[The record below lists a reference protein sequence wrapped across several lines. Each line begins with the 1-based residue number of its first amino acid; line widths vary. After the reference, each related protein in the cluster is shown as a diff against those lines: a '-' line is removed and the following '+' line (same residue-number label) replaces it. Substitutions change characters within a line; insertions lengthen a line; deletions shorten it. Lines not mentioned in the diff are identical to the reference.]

1 MASQPK
7 APFWLAVWAVI
18 LGLVGLA
25 AWRAG
30 MLDQFGLGRPAGGNA
45 AARQAG
51 PAGGGATG
59 AGDGPAVA
67 GGGTAGSGTGAEGV
81 LFEAGDSAAP
91 TTVKEY
97 TFKPAEKLPPVK
109 GTSAYKPLENDT
121 VRFALNVW
129 AGWSPII
136 LANNGF
142 KAGKVWQ
149 APGGKPFKI
158 ELVLIDNPVT
168 MRDAYA
174 AGEVHIG
181 WATLDMIPLFLE
193 GLVDRTGAPK
203 DSRVMPRV
211 FQQVDFS
218 NGGDGI
224 VVREGIKTVRDLAG
238 KKLALAQNSPS
249 QFFALNMLVA
259 GGLQPGDVDMVY
271 TEDAFQAAAAFN
283 AQKDLAGCV
292 SWAPDIYNLEKAKG
306 NRMLVTT
313 QTANRLI
320 ADVWFARADF
330 AKDHPDKIEAIVRGI
345 FDAMELLKTES
356 ARAKAAE
363 LMSAGYN
370 IPATDTLSMLGDA
383 HSTNWAEN
391 YQFFINRNNPA
402 NFERIWKQAY
412 YLYRRVGAISNPPV
426 PFDQVMDFS
435 VIQKL
440 GSEPKYAETKDEY
453 AKPLPP
459 KTLSQIRAENEEI
472 LTNTV
477 VIHFFPN
484 SWDLRKRIV
493 RRIDGKDVEEPYDST
508 VDLVLDEVGA
518 LAKQFGNARIVIEGH
533 TDGSMKGSVPPAM
546 VRELSRE
553 RAGAVKASLVE
564 KFEFDENR
572 FAIDGVGWDRPADP
586 EHPGD
591 HAKNRRVEIKVY
603 SAEKE

>member
-1 MASQPK
+1 
-7 APFWLAVWAVI
+7 
-18 LGLVGLA
+18 
-25 AWRAG
+25 
-30 MLDQFGLGRPAGGNA
+30 
-45 AARQAG
+45 
-51 PAGGGATG
+51 
-59 AGDGPAVA
+59 
-67 GGGTAGSGTGAEGV
+67 
-81 LFEAGDSAAP
+81 
-91 TTVKEY
+91 
-97 TFKPAEKLPPVK
+97 
-109 GTSAYKPLENDT
+109 

-136 LANNGF
+136 YANEGF

-149 APGGKPFKI
+149 TPDGRPFKL

-181 WATLDMIPLFLE
+181 WATLDMVPLFLE
-193 GLVDRTGAPK
+193 GLVDATGKPK
-203 DSRVMPRV
+203 DSRVMPRIY
-211 FQQVDFS
+211 QQVDFS

-224 VVREGIKTVRDLAG
+224 VVRDSIKTVRDLVG
-238 KKLALAQNSPS
+238 KKLVLAQNSPS

-259 GGLQPGDVDMVY
+259 GGVQPGEVDMVY

-283 AQKDLAGCV
+283 ANKELAGCV

-330 AKDHPDKIEAIVRGI
+330 AKDHPDKVEAIVRGI
-345 FDAMELLKTES
+345 FDAMEALKTET
-356 ARAKAAE
+356 ARAKVAE
-363 LMSAGYN
+363 LMAAGYN
-370 IPATDTLSMLGDA
+370 IPATDTLAMLGDA

-391 YQFFINRNNPA
+391 YQFFVNRNNPA

-440 GSEPKYAETKDEY
+440 GKEPRYAETRDEY
-453 AKPLPP
+453 ARALAP
-459 KTLSQIRAENEEI
+459 KSLSQIRAENEEI

-484 SWDLRKRIV
+484 SADLRKKIV
-493 RRIDGKDVEEPYDST
+493 RRLDGKEVEEPYDPA

-518 LAKQFGNARIVIEGH
+518 LAQQFGNSRIVVEGH
-533 TDGSMKGSVPPAM
+533 TDGSMKGQVPASM
-546 VRELSRE
+546 VKDLSRQ
-553 RAGAVKASLVE
+553 RAGAVQEALVDR
-564 KFEFDENR
+564 FSFDPNR
-572 FAIDGVGWDRPADP
+572 FAADGLGWDRPADP
-586 EHPGD
+586 DQPD
-591 HAKNRRVEIKVY
+591 NHALNRRVEIKVY

>member
-1 MASQPK
+1 MASEPK

-30 MLDQFGLGRPAGGNA
+30 MLEPFGFGRPGAVAQRGAGG
-45 AARQAG
+45 
-51 PAGGGATG
+51 PG
-59 AGDGPAVA
+59 AGDP
-67 GGGTAGSGTGAEGV
+67 AGSGEGAGAAGEGGEGV
-81 LFEAGDSAAP
+81 FFEASDSAVP

-97 TFKPAEKLPPVK
+97 SFKPAEKLPPVK
-109 GTSAYKPLENDT
+109 GTSAYKPLENET

-129 AGWSPII
+129 AGWAPII
-136 LANNGF
+136 YANDGF
-142 KAGKVWQ
+142 KPGKVWQ
-149 APGGKPFKI
+149 APGGKPFKV

-181 WATLDMIPLFLE
+181 WGTLDMVPLFLE

-203 DSRVMPRV
+203 DSRVMPRI

-224 VVREGIKTVRDLAG
+224 VVRDSIKTVKDLAG
-238 KKLALAQNSPS
+238 KKLVLAQNSPS

-271 TEDAFQAAAAFN
+271 TDDAFQAAAAFN

-320 ADVWFARADF
+320 ADIWFARADF

-345 FDAMELLKTES
+345 FDAMADLKTEG
-356 ARAKAAE
+356 AKAKAAE
-363 LMSAGYN
+363 LMAAGYN
-370 IPATDTLSMLGDA
+370 IPATDTLAMLGDA

-440 GSEPKYAETKDEY
+440 GGEKKYAETKDEY
-453 AKPLPP
+453 TKALPP

-484 SWDLRKRIV
+484 SWDLRKKIV
-493 RRIDGKDVEEPYDST
+493 RRIDGKDVEEPYDPSI
-508 VDLVLDEVGA
+508 DLVLDEVGA
-518 LAKQFGNARIVIEGH
+518 LAKQFGNSRIVIEGH
-533 TDGSMKGSVPPAM
+533 TDSSMKGQVPPAM
-546 VRELSRE
+546 VKELSRQ
-553 RAGAVKASLVE
+553 RAGSVKESLVG
-564 KFEFDENR
+564 KYEFDENR
-572 FAIDGVGWDRPADP
+572 FAVDGVGWDRPADP
-586 EHPGD
+586 EQPD
-591 HAKNRRVEIKVY
+591 NHALNRRVEIKVY